1 MPTTPSHPAQ
11 PSPPYDGGALAGD
24 PPRAGLKPGR
34 LGVGAIVFFVV
45 AAVAPMAAIVGASPV
60 VFSAIG
66 VAAPA
71 TYLLAA
77 LLFVVFAVGYVAM
90 SRHITNAGG
99 FVAYIAQGFGARVAT
114 AAAGLAILAYTTLQ
128 AALWSQFSVFAHDLA
143 ADKLGLDL
151 PGAVWMFAGLAL
163 VTALTVRGV
172 DVSLKVLGLLV
183 LCEVAAFVVL
193 DLAVIVGGGVSGNSL
208 AAFDPS
214 ALAAPGLG
222 IAFLFCITCFTG
234 FEATVVFSEE
244 AKDPHRTIPRAVYYS
259 IAFIGLFY
267 ALTTWALGNS
277 VGADGVAEAAAADPA
292 GFVFAIAE
300 HEVGSWLATT
310 MEILVVTS
318 FIAMLIGF
326 QNMFARY
333 LYALGRAGVL
343 PHRLGTAHP
352 KTGTPATAA
361 LVVGIGLAA
370 ILAGFTLAGADP
382 ITVTFSWLLSLG
394 TVSLIAILILTSAS
408 IIAFFGRTRLETNVW
423 KTRVAPGVALLGFAV
438 VAYLAVTNYDV
449 LLGGQGGIARWL
461 LLLIPLCA
469 ALGFTWAS
477 IRPGINYQAELV

>member
-1 MPTTPSHPAQ
+1 MSITPPHPAQ
-11 PSPPYDGGALAGD
+11 SVPPEPDGHASDTARG
-24 PPRAGLKPGR
+24 GLQPGM
-34 LGVGAIVFFVV
+34 LGVAAIVFFVV
-45 AAVAPMAAIVGASPV
+45 AAVAPMAAIVGASPI
-60 VFSAIG
+60 VFSANG

-99 FVAYIAQGFGARVAT
+99 FVAYIAAGFGTRLAT
-114 AAAGLAILAYTTLQ
+114 AAAGLAILTYTALQ

-143 ADKLGLDL
+143 DKFGLDV
-151 PGAVWMFAGLAL
+151 PGWVWMFAALAL
-163 VTALTVRGV
+163 VTGLTVRGV
-172 DVSLKVLGLLV
+172 DVSLKVLGFLV
-183 LCEVAAFVVL
+183 SLEITAVIILDVAI
-193 DLAVIVGGGVSGNSL
+193 IVGGGASGNSL

-214 ALAAPGLG
+214 ALVGPGLG

-277 VGADGVAEAAAADPA
+277 VGAGAVQGAATADPA

-300 HEVGSWLATT
+300 KEVGSWLATA
-310 MEILVVTS
+310 MEVLVVTS

-333 LYALGRAGVL
+333 LYALGRANVL
-343 PHRLGTAHP
+343 PHRLGTAQGR
-352 KTGTPATAA
+352 TGTPANAA
-361 LVVGIGLAA
+361 LLIGIALAV
-370 ILAGFTLAGADP
+370 ILGGFRAAGADP

-394 TVSLIAILILTSAS
+394 TVALIVILSLTSAS
-408 IIAFFGRTRLETNVW
+408 IIAFFSRTRLETSIW
-423 KTRVAPGVALLGFAV
+423 KTKVAPTVAVLGFGM

-449 LLGGQGGIARWL
+449 LLGGQGGAAQWL
-461 LLLIPLCA
+461 LLLVPLCA
-469 ALGFTWAS
+469 GLGFAWAS
-477 IRPGINYQAELV
+477 IRPAIDYQAELV